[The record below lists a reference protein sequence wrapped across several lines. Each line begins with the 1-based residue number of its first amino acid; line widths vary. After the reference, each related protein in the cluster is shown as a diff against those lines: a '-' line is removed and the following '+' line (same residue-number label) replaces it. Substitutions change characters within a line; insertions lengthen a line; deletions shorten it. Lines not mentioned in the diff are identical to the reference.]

1 MSETIS
7 PNPQPQATVAV
18 VVPSYNHAKYVGGCV
33 RSIINQT
40 LSPSQLLVIDDGS
53 TDGSP
58 AIIES
63 VLQACPFPCELIVR
77 ENRGLCAT
85 LNEGLERTGGKYFAY
100 LDSDDLWLADALEA
114 RVALLESRPD
124 AVLAYGHVFFVDSE
138 NRVIDST
145 KNWANYADG
154 DVRAMLLE
162 TTGPMSPSVLY
173 RRCALEK
180 YGWTGSSHLED
191 YELYLRLSTDGPFAF
206 DNEPR
211 AAWRRHSA
219 NVSHDQRLML
229 DEHLK
234 AQQRVLPTHFQM
246 SEDAI
251 RKLQSEIKFRRA
263 EDFLRLGAKRE
274 ALQLIA
280 GNIRGATSARNIVR
294 MAARLMIPYGLVKR
308 RQTQRQ
314 EKTFAE
320 HGTIDIA

>member
-1 MSETIS
+1 M
-7 PNPQPQATVAV
+7 
-18 VVPSYNHAKYVGGCV
+18 
-33 RSIINQT
+33 
-40 LSPSQLLVIDDGS
+40 LLVIDDGS

-63 VLQACPFPCELIVR
+63 VLEDCPLPCELIVR
-77 ENRGLCAT
+77 ENRGLRAT
-85 LNEGLERTGGKYFAY
+85 LNEGLDRTSGKYFAY

-124 AVLAYGHVFFVDSE
+124 AVLAYGHVFFIDGE

-145 KNWANYADG
+145 KNWATYADG
-154 DVRAMLLE
+154 DARAMLLK
-162 TTGPMSPSVLY
+162 TIGPMSPSVLY
-173 RRCALEK
+173 RRSALEK

-206 DNEPR
+206 DDEPR

-246 SEDAI
+246 SGDEI
-251 RKLQSEIKFRRA
+251 SKLQSEIKFRRA

-274 ALQLIA
+274 AFQLMA
-280 GNIRGATSARNIVR
+280 ANLSGATSASSVMR
-294 MAARLMIPYGLVKR
+294 MLARLLIPYGLVKR
-308 RQTQRQ
+308 RQTLRQ
-314 EKTFAE
+314 QKTFAR